1 MLRHLVNRVC
11 LVPKGKLIVAGAIGM
26 LTSIEHL
33 LANRPRKHVDRAG
46 RRQAPAVS
54 PQLPIVRNRERLF
67 VIRRTKSELGYTFW
81 VLQGFHSC
89 KCFLLFDTW
98 QEAMDEAN
106 LRLGV
111 NQQAERLTL
120 AAAASGKAC

>member
-1 MLRHLVNRVC
+1 MLRHIVNGVC

-26 LTSIEHL
+26 LTGIEHL
-33 LANRPRKHVDRAG
+33 LATRPRKHVDGAG
-46 RRQAPAVS
+46 RRQAPAAS
-54 PQLPIVRNRERLF
+54 PQPAIIRSHERLF
-67 VIRRTKSELGYTFW
+67 VIRRTKSELGYTYW

-111 NQQAERLTL
+111 NQPAERLTF
-120 AAAASGKAC
+120 AAASGKTC